1 MEIDVIVKPIL
12 SEKISA
18 LTDKQNKVAFIVNK
32 AANKFEIKKAVEK
45 MYGVTVVAVNTMVYQ
60 GNVKSRYTKSGVI
73 TGRTASFKKAIVT
86 LAEGNSIDF
95 FSNI

>member
-32 AANKFEIKKAVEK
+32 AANKFEIKKPTLNDIFIEK
-45 MYGVTVVAVNTMVYQ
+45 VG
-60 GNVKSRYTKSGVI
+60 
-73 TGRTASFKKAIVT
+73 
-86 LAEGNSIDF
+86 E
-95 FSNI
+95 